1 MKLFYF
7 GSVCADEVF
16 NDTVKKSKVKP
27 SDSAQNFENALIKGF
42 LENNVELTVVSAES
56 IATYPKGNRLILKE
70 RKDSLNTGCASD
82 ILPAI
87 NLPLFKQNGHTKGA
101 KKRLIKWLKDNK
113 DESEKC
119 VLVYG
124 IYPAVVKS
132 LQKLCA
138 QNRCKIFAV
147 ITDVPSTMF
156 TYTQNKSVLK
166 RLFSGSYRKA
176 AIELQGKFDGY
187 IYLTEAMSEEVAPGK
202 PYTVVETI
210 ADTSIFDTVGTP
222 EKSVPPAVMYAG
234 ALYKK
239 YGVDLIVDSFEK
251 VKSNCELWLFG
262 SGDYEEEIKK
272 KAQRNT
278 RIRFFGRVPRQ
289 EVLQYEK
296 KASLLLNIRSGK
308 EVYTKYSFPSKMAE
322 YLLSGTPL
330 LTTKLPGIPEE
341 YYDYCYVTA
350 TGDTGKIAE
359 RIDGILHDS
368 NTAAFGYKAKEYVEK
383 HKNSYAQA
391 ARIIRFLKE
400 QIDGGIL

>member
-16 NDTVKKSKVKP
+16 NDTVEKSKVKP
-27 SDSAQNFENALIKGF
+27 SASAQNFENALIKGL

-70 RKDSLNTGCASD
+70 RKDTLNAGCTSN

-87 NLPLFKQNGHTKGA
+87 NLPLFKQNGHAEGA
-101 KKRLIKWLKDNK
+101 KKHLMRWLKTNK

-124 IYPAVVKS
+124 IYPAVVKRM
-132 LQKLCA
+132 QKLCA
-138 QNRCKIFAV
+138 RYHCKIFAV
-147 ITDVPSTMF
+147 ITDIPSTMF
-156 TYTQNKSVLK
+156 TYTQSKSILK
-166 RLFSGSYRKA
+166 RLFSGAYRKS
-176 AIELQGKFDGY
+176 AIKLQGKFDGY

-210 ADTSIFDTVGTP
+210 ADTSVFDAVGTP

-239 YGVDLIVDSFEK
+239 YGVDLVVDSFEK

-262 SGDYEEEIKK
+262 SGDYEEEIKRR
-272 KAQRNT
+272 AQRNT
-278 RIRFFGRVPRQ
+278 RIKFFGRVSRQ
-289 EVLQYEK
+289 EVLMYEK
-296 KASLLLNIRSGK
+296 KASLLLNIRSD
-308 EVYTKYSFPSKMAE
+308 EDVYTRYSFPSKMVE

-330 LTTKLPGIPEE
+330 LTTKLSGIPVE
-341 YYDYCYVTA
+341 YYDYCYFT
-350 TGDTGKIAE
+350 TTRNPLKIAE
-359 RIDGILHDS
+359 QIDGILHDI
-368 NTAAFGYKAKEYVEK
+368 NHGTLGEKAKRYVEECK
-383 HKNSYAQA
+383 GSYAQA
-391 ARIIRFLKE
+391 SCIVHFLQE
-400 QIDGGIL
+400 HI

>member
-27 SDSAQNFENALIKGF
+27 SASAQNFENALIKGL

-70 RKDSLNTGCASD
+70 RKDTLNAGCTSN

-87 NLPLFKQNGHTKGA
+87 NLPFFKQNGHAERA
-101 KKRLIKWLKDNK
+101 KKHLMKWLKTNK

-119 VLVYG
+119 VLVYE
-124 IYPAVVKS
+124 IYPAVVKRM
-132 LQKLCA
+132 QKLCA
-138 QNRCKIFAV
+138 RYHCKIFAV
-147 ITDVPSTMF
+147 ITDIPSTMF
-156 TYTQNKSVLK
+156 TYTQSKSILK
-166 RLFSGSYRKA
+166 HLFSGAYRKS
-176 AIELQGKFDGY
+176 AIKLQGKFDGY

-210 ADTSIFDTVGTP
+210 ADTSVFDAVGTP

-239 YGVDLIVDSFEK
+239 YGVDLIVDSFER
-251 VKSNCELWLFG
+251 VKTNCELWLFG

-272 KAQRNT
+272 RAQRNT
-278 RIRFFGRVPRQ
+278 RIKFFGRVSRQ
-289 EVLQYEK
+289 EVLMYEK
-296 KASLLLNIRSGK
+296 KASLLLNIRSD
-308 EVYTKYSFPSKMAE
+308 EDVYTRYSFPSKMVE

-330 LTTKLPGIPEE
+330 LTTKLSGIPVE
-341 YYDYCYVTA
+341 YYDYCYFT
-350 TGDTGKIAE
+350 TTRNPLKIAE
-359 RIDGILHDS
+359 QIDGILHDI
-368 NTAAFGYKAKEYVEK
+368 NHGTLGEKAKHYVEECK
-383 HKNSYAQA
+383 GSYAQA
-391 ARIIRFLKE
+391 SRIVHFLKE
-400 QIDGGIL
+400 HI